1 MKTKNIIPI
10 LFLITIFLQ
19 TACDD
24 SVISIATNVSLSEQ
38 NIELDQGTSKTL
50 VATANV
56 DEVKLFWT
64 SSNPSIATVDQN
76 GLVTA
81 ISGGT
86 CVINC
91 RVMNGID
98 ATAECK
104 VIVNKTSDHAW
115 VDLGL
120 PSGTL
125 WATCNVGADKP
136 EEYGSYFAWGETEQ
150 KLYDYLEA
158 NYKYFLDWEFTK
170 YCTSSNQFYNGNV
183 DYKTEL
189 DPEDDAATVN
199 WGSEWQMP
207 SKVQVEELI
216 DDTYTKKYYVTT
228 NGKNGVMIVSKSNGN
243 QIFLPC
249 AGYCYEEWY
258 ARNAHYSGSEGYYW
272 TRVLDGSSDW
282 NAATMNL
289 SYSNYSYS
297 SNNQSRVKGCSVRPV
312 RVKVE

>member
-1 MKTKNIIPI
+1 MKTKNIISI

-38 NIELDQGTSKTL
+38 NIELNQGTSKTL

-56 DEVKLFWT
+56 DEVTLFWT
-64 SSNPSIATVDQN
+64 SSNPNIATVDQN

-91 RVMNGID
+91 RVMNGINV
-98 ATAECK
+98 TSECQ
-104 VIVNKTSDHAW
+104 VTVNKTSDHAW

-136 EEYGSYFAWGETEQ
+136 EEYGSYFAWGETDQ
-150 KLYDYLEA
+150 KTNYDWS
-158 NYKYFLDWEFTK
+158 NYKYSYYLSSSSSYRMSK
-170 YCTSSNQFYNGNV
+170 YCTSSDYGSV

-189 DPEDDAATVN
+189 DPVDDAATAN

-207 SKVQVEELI
+207 SEKQICELMNV
-216 DDTYTKKYYVTT
+216 DYTRSTYITSNEKS
-228 NGKNGVMIVSKSNGN
+228 GVMIVSRINGS

-249 AGYCYEEWY
+249 AGIRD
-258 ARNAHYSGSEGYYW
+258 ATYSYSGYYW
-272 TRVLDGSSDW
+272 SRSLGLGINDRYAET
-282 NAATMNL
+282 L
-289 SYSNYSYS
+289 SLESGFSPVWGYKQRYY
-297 SNNQSRVKGCSVRPV
+297 GCSVRPV

>member
-24 SVISIATNVSLSEQ
+24 NDIIIATSVSLSEQ
-38 NIELDQGTSKTL
+38 NIELNQGTSKTL

-56 DEVKLFWT
+56 DEVTLFWT

-91 RVMNGID
+91 RVMNGINV
-98 ATAECK
+98 TSECQ
-104 VIVNKTSDHAW
+104 VTVNKTSDHAW

-136 EEYGSYFAWGETEQ
+136 EEYGSYFSWGETDQ
-150 KLYDYLEA
+150 RSNYRWAD
-158 NYKYFLDWEFTK
+158 YKYCRPCTTYYAMIK
-170 YCTSSNQFYNGNV
+170 YCTSKELSYYGNV

-189 DPEDDAATVN
+189 DAEDDAATVN

-207 SKVQVEELI
+207 SKAQFEELMNY
-216 DDTYTKKYYVTT
+216 TYTTSTYVTAK
-228 NGKNGVMIVSKSNGN
+228 NGKSGVMIVSIGNGN

-249 AGYCYEEWY
+249 AGRYEGTDSY
-258 ARNAHYSGSEGYYW
+258 DTGIYGHYWSRTLDITTNNLAEMMCLKYY
-272 TRVLDGSSDW
+272 
-282 NAATMNL
+282 NH
-289 SYSNYSYS
+289 YSYS
-297 SNNQSRVKGCSVRPV
+297 SSNPRYYGCSVRPV